1 MALPPLPYPPL
12 GVVMEWLTALEDGS
26 RSGQLEGATGVDHL
40 QHPMRKTTRISEQ
53 RGVCVMSKR
62 RIAASFYSDDSS
74 HSPLTPPCL
83 WAWCDPVCCIMTKYS
98 PPPHQE
104 NKRKLSYDRSAAQFI
119 SNPPRCR
126 SNFNLLVPQTGRRS
140 QSINSPW
147 SVSEG
152 GKWRRQ
158 GWGEGKRLWWHSR
171 RRKWVLLLLFV
182 LSIVHSVH
190 RWPFN

>member
-1 MALPPLPYPPL
+1 
-12 GVVMEWLTALEDGS
+12 MEWLTALEDGS
-26 RSGQLEGATGVDHL
+26 HSGRLEGATGVDHL
-40 QHPMRKTTRISEQ
+40 QHPMRKTTGISEQ
-53 RGVCVMSKR
+53 RGVCVTSKGEEPHPF
-62 RIAASFYSDDSS
+62 IQMIVPTHLY
-74 HSPLTPPCL
+74 PLPCL

-104 NKRKLSYDRSAAQFI
+104 NKRKSSYDRSAAQFI

-152 GKWRRQ
+152 GKWRRR

-171 RRKWVLLLLFV
+171 KRKRGLLLLFV
-182 LSIVHSVH
+182 LSIVYSVH